1 MSDVDALRDRLIA
14 ERLTAQTA
22 EILAAVARVEYYNRQ
37 YNASARTVDALT
49 CPPALAAL
57 TPAALADWAPRTLL
71 EVRGEVVSRLAD
83 SLLAAPDPGPLA
95 AWPPPGDWPPALLD
109 ALDPARGARAVF
121 ALAVAWLNGEA
132 PGAVGVAW
140 LMVRVHTAWK
150 VAGDGARH
158 PLAPL
163 VAAWQRRPPALDGA
177 TVTVT
182 GNRTNMTRRAQLAAT
197 VRRVPWR
204 LDAEVSGA
212 VVDGEPMAAAL
223 PDPAGLFPVRTRRPR
238 RRFQPGEQRTLNLPR
253 VPALQPDL
261 RLLALHDVSADPNS
275 SPVLP
280 GDVLE
285 LLTFAHLADRPLIL
299 TEREGAALL
308 VRDRKGKP
316 RHVQRQ
322 HDMPRFWQAAATL
335 RSVLLFDPAGSGR
348 WVDLATVEVPRVNP
362 VDRVTIGPPAW
373 ARGQRIGKWT
383 LTAEGSAAALARVT
397 VGKQGLAGRVVTG
410 LEYRIASGYSGKS
423 GTVAPD
429 LRPANARCK
438 AGPGAPVFVTW
449 RHVLRYAG
457 DWWDETDPAQDKAA
471 LVRYRRAMAT
481 LERRDYFVGA
491 SPGAEAP
498 AGDSVEIV
506 NRVTAGGR
514 GRPGGLMVRASA
526 RFVEAA
532 RLAQLPQGAGFERM
546 MLTDYAGLGTLPT
559 E

>member
-1 MSDVDALRDRLIA
+1 MALIDDLLA
-14 ERLTAQTA
+14 ATSPA
-22 EILAAVARVEYYNRQ
+22 EILRHVARATWAKAHDGAE
-37 YNASARTVDALT
+37 
-49 CPPALAAL
+49 CPSGATP
-57 TPAALADWAPRTLL
+57 TPAALAGFDCPPEELREAADRDNALGW
-71 EVRGEVVSRLAD
+71 LAND
-83 SLLAAPDPGPLA
+83 SKLSEPLA
-95 AWPPPGDWPPALLD
+95 EAVLFGARAAVVHLLD
-109 ALDPARGARAVF
+109 APSEPIAAMVWLVELLHIRWQRYHEGQWRRHVRITGGDWELEADP
-121 ALAVAWLNGEA
+121 
-132 PGAVGVAW
+132 P
-140 LMVRVHTAWK
+140 T
-150 VAGDGARH
+150 DTICH

-429 LRPANARCK
+429 LRPANARRK
-438 AGPGAPVFVTW
+438 TGPGAPVFVTW

-481 LERRDYFVGA
+481 LERRGYFVGA